1 MLFNF
6 LVISS
11 SAPFFSYLALFLVT
25 FVEGPIATLAGGAFA
40 SSGLLQPLPVFFSVV
55 LANLTADMGWYTLGR
70 CGKTAWLTRLATK
83 FGINPCKVDQL
94 SEGIQ
99 VNAPKL
105 LFMSKFTTG
114 FPIPTLIATGLNKV
128 PMRRWIAPLVS
139 GELIKSAV
147 LVSVGYY
154 FSKTLDST
162 KGILHTLLWVMTG
175 VLLLAGF
182 VWFKFINKKHKPV
195 RN

>member
-6 LVISS
+6 LITST

-25 FVEGPIATLAGGAFA
+25 FVEGPIATLAGGALA
-40 SSGLLQPLPVFFSVV
+40 SSGLMQPMPVFFAIV
-55 LANLTADMGWYTLGR
+55 LANLSADMGWYFLGK
-70 CGKTAWLTRLATK
+70 CGKTDWLTKIASK
-83 FGINPCKVDQL
+83 IGIDSRKVDQL

-114 FPIPTLIATGLNKV
+114 FPIPTLIATGFNKV
-128 PMRRWIAPLVS
+128 PFRNWIVPLVS
-139 GELIKSAV
+139 GEVIKSAV
-147 LVSVGYY
+147 LISVGYF
-154 FSKTLDST
+154 FSKTLDGT
-162 KGILHTLLWVMTG
+162 QGTLRILLWVMTG

-182 VWFKFINKKHKPV
+182 VWFRFINKKHKPV
-195 RN
+195 RR

>member
-6 LVISS
+6 LFSTSNV
-11 SAPFFSYLALFLVT
+11 PFLPYLGLFLVT
-25 FVEGPIATLAGGAFA
+25 FIEGPIATLAGGAFA
-40 SSGLLQPLPVFFSVV
+40 SSGVMQPLPVYFAIV
-55 LANLTADMGWYTLGR
+55 LANLTADMGWYSLGR
-70 CGKTAWLTRLATK
+70 CGKVVWLSKIACKL
-83 FGINPCKVDQL
+83 GIDPSKVDQL

-128 PMRRWIAPLVS
+128 PLRRWIAPLVS

-147 LVSVGYY
+147 LISVGYF
-154 FSKTLDST
+154 FSRTLDNT
-162 KGILHTLLWVMTG
+162 GGTLHTLLWVFTG
-175 VLLLAGF
+175 VLLAAGF
-182 VWFKFINKKHKPV
+182 VSFKILSKKRKPIL
-195 RN
+195 N